1 MKFTYVYGLH
11 TYCTHKRAERM
22 KNNHHQ
28 PDEDKWM
35 DCVTCPEETGLT
47 AADFR

>member
-1 MKFTYVYGLH
+1 MK
-11 TYCTHKRAERM
+11 
-22 KNNHHQ
+22 NHHQ